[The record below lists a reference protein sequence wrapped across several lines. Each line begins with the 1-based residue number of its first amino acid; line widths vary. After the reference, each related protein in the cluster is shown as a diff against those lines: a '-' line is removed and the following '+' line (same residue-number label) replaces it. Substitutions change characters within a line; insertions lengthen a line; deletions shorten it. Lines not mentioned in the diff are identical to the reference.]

1 MTTTRRSG
9 AGFSLVE
16 VLVSV
21 AVLSIGLLGA
31 IGMLLAAVRAGKEA
45 ATFNAAVGLVRDL
58 SEKVRMNPG
67 VAAGNGAANTYLFD
81 RSAEGAASSAAT
93 GGCAAPGATCD
104 AAGLAA
110 WDMDEWIRR
119 VAKALPGAR
128 VRVCFDDKPW
138 NAAAGEFAWTCS
150 QSGRSLVAKL
160 GWAPHADA
168 SSGRQK
174 GESQRELPPRLVMQL
189 VSGWA
194 QAGHDGS

>member
-1 MTTTRRSG
+1 MTTLRRSG

-31 IGMLLAAVRAGKEA
+31 VGMLLAAVRAGKEA

-67 VAAGNGAANTYLFD
+67 VSAGNGAANTYLIEH
-81 RSAEGAASSAAT
+81 SADSAAVSPAI

-110 WDMDEWIRR
+110 WDVDEWTRR
-119 VAKALPGAR
+119 VAKALPGVR

-138 NAAAGEFAWTCS
+138 NAAAGEFAWRCS

-160 GWAPHADA
+160 GWASHADG
-168 SSGRQK
+168 SIGKQK
-174 GESQRELPPRLVMQL
+174 GEPQRELPPRLVMQL

-194 QAGHDGS
+194 PNGHDGS